1 MRGMIVEN
9 NDAFI
14 HFASSKQLQT
24 CGSNMRQRLENSSDT
39 FSGHSHCILDAVLS
53 RICGGPGV
61 DGVGLITLDDAVV
74 ASCGNGG
81 DDTFAIT
88 VSSKH

>member
-1 MRGMIVEN
+1 MM
-9 NDAFI
+9 
-14 HFASSKQLQT
+14 
-24 CGSNMRQRLENSSDT
+24 
-39 FSGHSHCILDAVLS
+39 S

-61 DGVGLITLDDAVV
+61 DDVGLITRDYAVV

-88 VSSKH
+88 VSSKHQRQLGARAENR